1 MDATTFRRY
10 DRHVVLNQPPLSM
23 LDHEA
28 LASALVEPAALE
40 HQAYE
45 EEIAGILANG
55 RVVRD
60 LTELIALHGR
70 EASSEARVS
79 CSSCSSGAL
88 VVYYAAG
95 LSARDKNVEGRINA
109 HSPWKPISNFF
120 GLWHEPRRGQ
130 HNAMHRFHYGGQC
143 VLLVDAASPYAAAHM
158 PADLEPLQGQV
169 FGRALWKRMQLSGSM
184 PA

>member
-79 CSSCSSGAL
+79 CSSCSSGPSDDGA
-88 VVYYAAG
+88 VGGPWPRV
-95 LSARDKNVEGRINA
+95 SGRRAVANYGM
-109 HSPWKPISNFF
+109 KPILCSTA
-120 GLWHEPRRGQ
+120 WHSR
-130 HNAMHRFHYGGQC
+130 
-143 VLLVDAASPYAAAHM
+143 
-158 PADLEPLQGQV
+158 
-169 FGRALWKRMQLSGSM
+169 
-184 PA
+184 